1 MFAPP
6 VAVAAAVSAK
16 PNESAAVA
24 VFAPPVAVAD
34 ASSAKPN

>member
-6 VAVAAAVSAK
+6 VAVAAAVSTN